1 MSALTL
7 IATTL
12 QMSAS
17 PAGFDAADACRASA
31 GGLTGVVTEI
41 SELAADQDY
50 APALSLN
57 DAPDCAPRFSM
68 FEPEEFAGSSL
79 ETPVRLATFSRLDRP
94 NDGTGQSSSL
104 GVTIQFDNADV
115 QFPSMAI
122 VAGMDRRTVFLAPGL
137 NGFREPVVNLSDS
150 LDVADGY
157 GGVAWRLSP
166 DRFVSVSYVRQE
178 RSFNSGMSEWREQD
192 HFVGFVFNQRW

>member
-7 IATTL
+7 IATAL
-12 QMSAS
+12 QISAS
-17 PAGFDAADACRASA
+17 SAGFGAADDCRTST
-31 GGLTGVVTEI
+31 GGLTGVVAEI
-41 SELAADQDY
+41 SGLATDQDY

-57 DAPDCAPRFSM
+57 DATECAPRFNM
-68 FEPEEFAGSSL
+68 FERDTFAGDPL

-94 NDGTGQSSSL
+94 NDGSGQSSSL

-122 VAGMDRRTVFLAPGL
+122 VAGVDRRTVFLAPGL